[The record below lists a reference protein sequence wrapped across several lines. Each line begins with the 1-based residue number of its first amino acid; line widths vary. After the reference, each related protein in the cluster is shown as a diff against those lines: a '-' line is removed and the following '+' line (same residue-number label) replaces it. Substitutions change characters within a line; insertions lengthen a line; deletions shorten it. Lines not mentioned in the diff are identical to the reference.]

1 MDLTAEG
8 ANRARGTSTTRGPV
22 RQAEFLRNT
31 TSNKCFLSSFRV
43 CQTNQPALEGII
55 FRKCIYPILRTMERN
70 RVAWPNLRDANVR
83 FLWNIDPITK
93 PIFFEMFLLCLLA
106 QTFYFQLW
114 CEITFHFG
122 LVWNFG
128 LADSSWRPAPPS
140 ALCVHENATMHFR
153 GGVDFCDCKQMFA
166 MISIV
171 KLRRATLSE
180 KKWQLSQ

>member
-55 FRKCIYPILRTMERN
+55 FRKCIYPILRTMGRN

-93 PIFFEMFLLCLLA
+93 PIFFERFLLCLLA

-122 LVWNFG
+122 LVRNIVE
-128 LADSSWRPAPPS
+128 ARAP
-140 ALCVHENATMHFR
+140 LC
-153 GGVDFCDCKQMFA
+153 FCVYTRM
-166 MISIV
+166 
-171 KLRRATLSE
+171 RRCIFVVG
-180 KKWQLSQ
+180 